1 MPTRAAHDLY
11 RNRLWSGVLVVLS
24 VLYLEPLR
32 GDTLDQNWDSREAE
46 GLRQW
51 HPDAA
56 SRCYRFDRPH
66 EVNQAASRFG
76 AIFAY
81 LRRDR
86 ELAGYLLAT
95 ARRAGVAFCIEDR
108 ADGTRGYYDY
118 NHNVIAVREQL
129 SLQQQTAIVV
139 HELRHVAHV
148 QQGYRQ
154 SLDYAMPEVVRLT
167 FAVEADVQAFSAL
180 FAWRLKQRGETG
192 LWHTLLGFAKYAD
205 IARAFESE
213 IGKSGDELAAMRAA
227 FRQWYTSPWRTTGYY
242 RNAVSGYLDMLD
254 ESHLI
259 EQYRRLPGNFFDR
272 LCVLPDGRNYGCQD
286 LDVIGTIPGPPA
298 SNCLPE
304 ERINR

>member
-1 MPTRAAHDLY
+1 MQTRSAHSLSRY
-11 RNRLWSGVLVVLS
+11 CAWSRALLVLL
-24 VLYLEPLR
+24 VLYLVPLQSESTDPNPDLQ
-32 GDTLDQNWDSREAE
+32 GMS
-46 GLRQW
+46 GLKQW

-56 SRCYRFDRPH
+56 LRCYRFDRPH
-66 EVNQAASRFG
+66 VVNQAASRFG
-76 AIFAY
+76 AIFGY
-81 LRRDR
+81 LRRER

-95 ARRAGVAFCIEDR
+95 ASRAGVAFCIENR

-118 NHNVIAVREQL
+118 NHNVIAVREHL
-129 SLQQQTAIVV
+129 SLPRQTAIVV

-154 SLDYAMPEVVRLT
+154 SLDYAMPEMVRLT

-180 FAWRLKQRGETG
+180 FAWRLKQRGESG
-192 LWHTLLGFAKYAD
+192 LWDTLLGFPKYAD
-205 IARAFESE
+205 IAHAFENE

-227 FRQWYTSPWRTTGYY
+227 FRQWYASPWRTTGYY

-272 LCVLPDGRNYGCQD
+272 LCVLPDGRNYGCQT
-286 LDVIGTIPGPPA
+286 LDVIRDRP
-298 SNCLPE
+298 
-304 ERINR
+304 